1 MKTTIIDTDL
11 SEGPDTLIHLASELH
26 NLNFPNITN
35 HGCQCSRF
43 GAHPHAGGFETVD
56 NIDAICQD
64 WLKARRC
71 SKLRNGSCEGN
82 VVTEVYELLYD
93 QKDEDSM
100 SCELV
105 NSGNECLYDT
115 CLIDL
120 KFVDML
126 AHELEVNG
134 FEFSTGSDEICT
146 RHAGT
151 RLMEVTCEGDAPD
164 VRIEK
169 VL

>member
-1 MKTTIIDTDL
+1 
-11 SEGPDTLIHLASELH
+11 
-26 NLNFPNITN
+26 
-35 HGCQCSRF
+35 
-43 GAHPHAGGFETVD
+43 
-56 NIDAICQD
+56 
-64 WLKARRC
+64 
-71 SKLRNGSCEGN
+71 
-82 VVTEVYELLYD
+82 
-93 QKDEDSM
+93 M